1 MHRRFRHLHSLARPW
16 ACHTD
21 TASARAPR
29 PRSYGQRR
37 VGLALVALGL
47 CLLPLVVSAESP
59 EAKGL
64 AIAQEAD
71 RRELGFEDTV
81 VSLQMVL
88 RNARGQT
95 STRALIIRTKEVPDE
110 NDGDKGFVIF
120 EEPRDV
126 KGTALLTHAHIAK
139 PDDQWLYLPALKR
152 VKRISSVN
160 KSGPFVG
167 SEFAYEDM
175 ASQEVA
181 KYTYRYLRD
190 EPCGELVCF
199 VVERYPVY
207 KHSGYTRQITWIDQ
221 TEYRVQKVE
230 FYDRKEALLK
240 TLRLSDYQQYLDKYW
255 RASTLDMEN
264 HQTGKST
271 QLVFRDYQFQTGLND
286 RDFTPAMLK
295 RVR

>member
-1 MHRRFRHLHSLARPW
+1 MPKRFLCLTVIVCHALA
-16 ACHTD
+16 
-21 TASARAPR
+21 
-29 PRSYGQRR
+29 
-37 VGLALVALGL
+37 GLAL
-47 CLLPLVVSAESP
+47 CLLPLAVSAESP

-71 RRELGFEDTV
+71 RRDLGFEDTV
-81 VSLQMVL
+81 VNLHMIL

-95 STRALIIRTKEVPDE
+95 STRALVIRTKEVPDDS
-110 NDGDKGFVIF
+110 DGDKGFVIF
-120 EEPRDV
+120 EQPRDV
-126 KGTALLTHAHIAK
+126 KGTALLTHTHVAK

-190 EPCGELVCF
+190 EPCGDLMCF
-199 VVERYPVY
+199 VVARYPVY

-221 TEYRVQKVE
+221 AEYRVQKVE
-230 FYDRKEALLK
+230 FYDRKDALLK
-240 TLRLSDYQQYLDKYW
+240 TLRLSNYPQYLDTCW
-255 RASTLDMEN
+255 RALTLDMEN

-271 QLVFRDYQFQTGLND
+271 QLAFRDYRFRTGMKD